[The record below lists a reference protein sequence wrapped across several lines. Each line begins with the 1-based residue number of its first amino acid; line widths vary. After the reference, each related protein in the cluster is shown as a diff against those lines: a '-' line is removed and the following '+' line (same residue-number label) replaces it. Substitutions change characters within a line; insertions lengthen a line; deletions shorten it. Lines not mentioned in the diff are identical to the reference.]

1 MKKCFINDGI
11 SKESIDKM
19 IVCFK
24 PDFKTYTAGETI
36 MRYSDKIE
44 KVGVMVSGKA
54 QLSVIDYDGDYSIL
68 ETYEQQD
75 VFGELFY
82 LPLENYEYIIEATKD
97 TKVFFIDYKHIITP
111 CENACIHHSQL
122 INNLFIMAAQKS
134 QAMSL
139 HLSILNQHSIRKK
152 LLTYLNYIKIS
163 TGKNP
168 FTLQMTLSSLAEY
181 LCVDRSA
188 MMREIK
194 VLKEEGI
201 LTSNKREFY
210 LKT

>member
-1 MKKCFINDGI
+1 MKRCFINDGI
-11 SKESIDKM
+11 SNESIDKM
-19 IVCFK
+19 IACFK
-24 PDFKTYTAGETI
+24 PDFKSYTAGETI
-36 MRYSDKIE
+36 MIYSDKIE
-44 KVGVMVSGKA
+44 KVGVMVSGNAK
-54 QLSVIDYDGDYSIL
+54 LSVIDYEGDYSIL
-68 ETYEQQD
+68 ETYEEHD

-82 LPLENYEYIIEATKD
+82 LPLENHEYIIEATKD
-97 TKVFFIDYKHIITP
+97 TQVFFIDYKHIITP

-122 INNLFIMAAQKS
+122 IKNFFIIAAQKS

-163 TGKNP
+163 TNKNP
-168 FTLQMTLSSLAEY
+168 FTLPMTLSALAEY

-194 VLKEEGI
+194 VLKEDGI
-201 LTSNKREFY
+201 LTSDKREFY

>member
-1 MKKCFINDGI
+1 MKRCFINDGI

-24 PDFKTYTAGETI
+24 PDFKTYTTGETI

-54 QLSVIDYDGDYSIL
+54 QLYVIDYEGDYSIL
-68 ETYEQQD
+68 ETYEEQD

-168 FTLQMTLSSLAEY
+168 FTLPMTLSSLAEY

-194 VLKEEGI
+194 ILREEGL
-201 LTSNKREFY
+201 LTSDKREFY